1 MALFLFSMVDGILV
15 QSDELEEDVD
25 GSAKSGTIVDDAE
38 GTGSSD
44 GDELGNT
51 DDSYSSKVIA
61 IFFFQKVC
69 KGNNLN
75 NNNRLIS
82 E

>member
-1 MALFLFSMVDGILV
+1 MSPFLFSVVDGILV

-25 GSAKSGTIVDDAE
+25 GSAKSGTIVDDVE

-44 GDELGNT
+44 GDGLGNT

-61 IFFFQKVC
+61 IFKKKKKKFA
-69 KGNNLN
+69 
-75 NNNRLIS
+75 
-82 E
+82 

>member
-1 MALFLFSMVDGILV
+1 MVDGIFV

-44 GDELGNT
+44 GDKLGDT
-51 DDSYSSKVIA
+51 DDSYSLKVIT
-61 IFFFQKVC
+61 FFFL
-69 KGNNLN
+69 LN
-75 NNNRLIS
+75 
-82 E
+82 